1 MADPDSRTNHQLTL
15 RPVEPPDA
23 QRVAALHRR
32 AFGDTAWTAKMLL
45 NEIENSKISILYLL
59 ERGDQLLSMFG
70 CWHVLED
77 LYLATIAVEP
87 QLQRRGLGE
96 LTLLTVLRLAQ
107 RLDVEL
113 LRLDLRVSND
123 AALELYRKHGFRREG
138 LRRRLYTRPLEDGVQ
153 MSRDIPGPPVA
164 FALPPRIAEAWS
176 ERLALHWPGGERE
189 VWSVPAAQAD
199 PGAAL

>member
-1 MADPDSRTNHQLTL
+1 MAHPDNRTNHELTL
-15 RPVEPPDA
+15 RLVEPPDT

-32 AFGDTAWTAKMLL
+32 AFGDSAWTVKTLL
-45 NEIENSKISILYLL
+45 NEIENSKISIVYLL
-59 ERGDQLLSMFG
+59 EHGDQLLSMFG

-164 FALPPRIAEAWS
+164 FTLPPPIAEAWS

-189 VWSVPAAQAD
+189 IWSAPAAQAD